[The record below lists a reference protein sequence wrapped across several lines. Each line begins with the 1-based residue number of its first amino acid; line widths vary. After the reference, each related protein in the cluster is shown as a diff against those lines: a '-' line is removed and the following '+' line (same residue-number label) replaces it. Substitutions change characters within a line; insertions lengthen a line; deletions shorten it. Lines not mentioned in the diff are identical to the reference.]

1 MEHHALLRMCRR
13 VASRCLPDLALES
26 MLEPA
31 VQKQH
36 KCPEG
41 SVGRGGVS
49 VHQRQRSSIPDA

>member
-41 SVGRGGVS
+41 SGTRTG
-49 VHQRQRSSIPDA
+49 QRSRRCQRAPKTA